1 MEYLLITIEVYFVS
15 KNEAWWFVLSKKGE
29 RKREREGKRNKEAKL
44 IKFFSNQS
52 FCKFGKKLRNE
63 SDKVRGRMVMAMI

>member
-1 MEYLLITIEVYFVS
+1 MLAKTRLGGLCFLRR
-15 KNEAWWFVLSKKGE
+15 ARE
-29 RKREREGKRNKEAKL
+29 REREREGKRNKEAKL

-52 FCKFGKKLRNE
+52 FCKVGKKLRNE